1 MSPIDIDLIGQ
12 PSMTERMYWQ
22 IYSSVCVCCLNNPN
36 IPKFCGLTL
45 IIKIIDSSF
54 VVNTWLWTVY

>member
-12 PSMTERMYWQ
+12 PSMTERMSWQ
-22 IYSSVCVCCLNNPN
+22 ISSSVCVCCLYNPN
-36 IPKFCGLTL
+36 IQNSGLTL

-54 VVNTWLWTVY
+54 VVNTWLWTVS